1 MYKAVLGVAILGTL
15 FSCTQDV
22 KTGNNAEA
30 KGKDTTVITK
40 EKEADVT
47 TSNNNGTIDTALY
60 NQRVR
65 ENANG
70 DTTGLWPVKNQ
81 PYPLP
86 GAILPFKRIVV
97 YYGNMHSK

>member
-65 ENANG
+65 ENAWCNSSFQEDCCVLRKYAFEKNG
-70 DTTGLWPVKNQ
+70 R
-81 PYPLP
+81 
-86 GAILPFKRIVV
+86 ARRICP
-97 YYGNMHSK
+97 